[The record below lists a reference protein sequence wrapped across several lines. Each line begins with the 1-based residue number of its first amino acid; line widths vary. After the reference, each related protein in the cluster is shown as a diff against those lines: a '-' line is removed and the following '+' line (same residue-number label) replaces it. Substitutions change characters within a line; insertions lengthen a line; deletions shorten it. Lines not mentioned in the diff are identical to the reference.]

1 MLKVETMSTNDNLS
15 SLKKEIPEHIK
26 IIAVSKTHSP
36 AEILEVYNTGHRLF
50 GENRA
55 QELIDKQ
62 PQLPDDIQWHFIG
75 HLQSNKVKYIAPY
88 VAMVHSIDSLKL
100 LIEINKQASKNKRVI
115 GCLLQ
120 FHIAQEESKF
130 GLNQEEAAELLNS
143 PEYKSMKNIK
153 IKGVMGMATFTDDME
168 WVRKEFKT
176 LKEYFVFLKTN
187 YFAADDDFSEIS
199 MGMTSD
205 YMIAI
210 EEGSTI
216 VRIGTAIFGE
226 RIYD

>member
-100 LIEINKQASKNKRVI
+100 LMEINKQAGKNKRVI
-115 GCLLQ
+115 ECLLQ
-120 FHIAQEESKF
+120 FHIAQEETKF
-130 GLNQEEAAELLNS
+130 GLDQQEAIEILNS
-143 PEYKSMKNIK
+143 QEYKSMKNIK
-153 IKGVMGMATFTDDME
+153 IRGVMGMATFTDDME
-168 WVRKEFKT
+168 WVRKEFTT

-187 YFAADDDFSEIS
+187 YFASDDDFSEIS

-205 YMIAI
+205 YIIAI
-210 EEGSTI
+210 EEGSTM